1 MGLWRLQAQL
11 DDAGRKKKKQ
21 ARRRSRGIFA
31 VFTARPIP
39 QSGVR
44 SWAQSVVQVLASKYF
59 PIIARRA

>member
-1 MGLWRLQAQL
+1 MGLSRLQAQL
-11 DDAGRKKKKQ
+11 DDAGRKKKQ
-21 ARRRSRGIFA
+21 AWRRNRGIFA

-39 QSGVR
+39 QIGVR